1 MAIVSSWC
9 ETVLLSQAT
18 SETHALSYKF
28 LLRGR
33 CTLSGLPVLN
43 GRKEWATVGQYG
55 PKHLGYTRHTVDGTM
70 GCDSERRSQSSKS
83 IRGSDRG
90 LQLTLV
96 KMECLVIACHYHAV
110 NASPLLA
117 HTARQVTQMFFR

>member
-1 MAIVSSWC
+1 MTHVFSC
-9 ETVLLSQAT
+9 ELP
-18 SETHALSYKF
+18 
-28 LLRGR
+28 LRGR
-33 CTLSGLPVLN
+33 CTLNRLPVLN

-55 PKHLGYTRHTVDGTM
+55 PKLLGYTRHTVDGTM
-70 GCDSERRSQSSKS
+70 GCDLERGSQSSKS

-96 KMECLVIACHYHAV
+96 KMEWLVIACHYRAV
-110 NASPLLA
+110 NVSPLLA